1 MKILSMFF
9 RKTFVF
15 GANAPIWVQND
26 LLSQLLICC
35 KKLFKVYIMESAK
48 RYIKILLMVFPKK
61 SLLWSNWIIFGSKIM
76 HPYNSGLAG
85 TIFGKILLSE
95 SGQEVDQN
103 YVNGFSAISSSPGQ
117 MHHSGPF
124 TRIWNNLKIFLY

>member
-1 MKILSMFF
+1 MHP
-9 RKTFVF
+9 F
-15 GANAPIWVQND
+15 GSKND

-35 KKLFKVYIMESAK
+35 KKLFKFYIMESAK